1 VSNSWIQDILN
12 DHTDVETPES
22 WIYWSLLFTISSVAA
37 NAYTLKSFSGKVTYY
52 PNVYIILLGDSG
64 RGKGYPVNLAKQF
77 LLEADVTRVI
87 AGRSSIQAIIK
98 EASTTR
104 STPGKAIIT
113 DSRAAIINGELSS
126 AIIGDPQAL
135 EILTDLFDR
144 NYHNKPWVN
153 LLKGDGAERLKEP
166 YFSCLFGSSPAHFY
180 NSIPQH
186 NIQGGY
192 IGRNLVI
199 YEEKRARDL
208 DLLNPEGDNTDNDW
222 FRDKAIPQYVPHLIN
237 IASNK
242 MRLIPE
248 ESARVLYNTWRSQ
261 WRANETR
268 YNDKTGFITRIP
280 DHCLKVAMC
289 LCLSRYENHGIIIE
303 SDVTE
308 AIHKV
313 TGLIYAN
320 TKTVEGNGID
330 PLAAATRKV
339 MDILIAAPEN
349 QILRRELLQKGFGDF
364 EPQVLD
370 RIIDALIEMSWCRRE
385 RVGVGRNMDWLYHLA
400 GEPRENL
407 TEFRKKR

>member
-1 VSNSWIQDILN
+1 MGASWIQDIIA
-12 DHTDVETPES
+12 DHSDVETPES

-37 NAYTLKSFSGKVTYY
+37 NAYTLKTLSGKVIYY

-64 RGKGYPVNLAKQF
+64 KGKGYPVNLAKRF

-104 STPGKAIIT
+104 SVPGKAIIT
-113 DSRAAIINGELSS
+113 DSRAAVINGELSS

-144 NYHNKPWVN
+144 NYHDKPWVN

-166 YFSCLFGSSPAHFY
+166 YFTCLFGSSPAHFY

-208 DLLNPEGDNTDNDW
+208 ELLNPEGDNTDNNW
-222 FRDKAIPQYVPHLIN
+222 FIDKAIPCYVPHLQN
-237 IASNK
+237 IAANT

-248 ESARVLYNTWRSQ
+248 ESARKFYNNWRTN
-261 WRANETR
+261 WRINETKF
-268 YNDKTGFITRIP
+268 NDKTGYISRVP
-280 DHCLKVAMC
+280 DHVLKTAMC

-303 SDVTE
+303 SDINE
-308 AIHKV
+308 AIGKI
-313 TGLIYAN
+313 TGLIYAS
-320 TKTVEGNGID
+320 TKVAEGNGID
-330 PLAAATRKV
+330 PLAAA
-339 MDILIAAPEN
+339 
-349 QILRRELLQKGFGDF
+349 
-364 EPQVLD
+364 
-370 RIIDALIEMSWCRRE
+370 
-385 RVGVGRNMDWLYHLA
+385 
-400 GEPRENL
+400 
-407 TEFRKKR
+407 

>member
-1 VSNSWIQDILN
+1 MGNSWITDILA
-12 DHTDVETPES
+12 DHYDVETPES

-37 NAYTLKSFSGKVTYY
+37 NAYTLKTLSGKVIYY

-64 RGKGYPVNLAKQF
+64 KGKGYPVNLAKRF

-113 DSRAAIINGELSS
+113 DSRAAVINGELSS

-144 NYHNKPWVN
+144 NYHDKPWVN

-166 YFSCLFGSSPAHFY
+166 YFTCLFGSSPAHFY

-208 DLLNPEGDNTDNDW
+208 ELLNPEGDNTDNNW
-222 FRDKAIPQYVPHLIN
+222 FIDKAIPQYVPHLVN

-248 ESARVLYNTWRSQ
+248 ENARKLYNT
-261 WRANETR
+261 
-268 YNDKTGFITRIP
+268 
-280 DHCLKVAMC
+280 
-289 LCLSRYENHGIIIE
+289 
-303 SDVTE
+303 
-308 AIHKV
+308 
-313 TGLIYAN
+313 
-320 TKTVEGNGID
+320 
-330 PLAAATRKV
+330 
-339 MDILIAAPEN
+339 
-349 QILRRELLQKGFGDF
+349 
-364 EPQVLD
+364 
-370 RIIDALIEMSWCRRE
+370 
-385 RVGVGRNMDWLYHLA
+385 
-400 GEPRENL
+400 
-407 TEFRKKR
+407 

>member
-1 VSNSWIQDILN
+1 MGNSWITDILA
-12 DHTDVETPES
+12 DHYDVETPES

-37 NAYTLKSFSGKVTYY
+37 NAYTLKTLSGKVIYY

-64 RGKGYPVNLAKQF
+64 KGKGYPVNLAKRF

-113 DSRAAIINGELSS
+113 DSRAAVINGELSS

-144 NYHNKPWVN
+144 NYHDKPWVN

-166 YFSCLFGSSPAHFY
+166 YFTCLFGSSPAHFY

-208 DLLNPEGDNTDNDW
+208 ELLNPEGDNTDNNW
-222 FRDKAIPQYVPHLIN
+222 FIDKAIPQYVPHLVN

-248 ESARVLYNTWRSQ
+248 EGARKLYNTWRTK
-261 WRANETR
+261 WRIDETK
-268 YNDKTGFITRIP
+268 YNDKTGFISRVP
-280 DHCLKVAMC
+280 DHVLKTAMC

-303 SDVTE
+303 SDINE
-308 AIHKV
+308 AIQKI
-313 TGLIYAN
+313 TGLIYASV
-320 TKTVEGNGID
+320 KVAEGNGID
-330 PLAAATRKV
+330 PLALATRRV
-339 MDILIAAPEN
+339 MDILIAAEGN
-349 QILRRELLQKGFGDF
+349 QILRRDLLQRGFGDF
-364 EPQVLD
+364 DPSSLD
-370 RIIDALIEMSWCRRE
+370 RIIDALQEMTWVKRERIGVGKNIDYLYKLSGTPKENLDKFRRE
-385 RVGVGRNMDWLYHLA
+385 R
-400 GEPRENL
+400 
-407 TEFRKKR
+407 

>member
-1 VSNSWIQDILN
+1 MGNSWITDILA
-12 DHTDVETPES
+12 DHYDVETPES

-37 NAYTLKSFSGKVTYY
+37 NAYTLKTLSGKVIYY

-64 RGKGYPVNLAKQF
+64 KGKGYPVNLAKRF

-113 DSRAAIINGELSS
+113 DSRAAVINGELSS

-144 NYHNKPWVN
+144 NYHDKPWVN

-166 YFSCLFGSSPAHFY
+166 YFTCLFGSSPAHFY

-208 DLLNPEGDNTDNDW
+208 ELLNPEGDNTDNNW
-222 FRDKAIPQYVPHLIN
+222 FIDKAIPQYVPHLVN

-248 ESARVLYNTWRSQ
+248 EGARKLYNTWRTK
-261 WRANETR
+261 WRIDETK
-268 YNDKTGFITRIP
+268 YNDKTGFISRVP
-280 DHCLKVAMC
+280 DHVLKTAMC

-303 SDVTE
+303 SDINE
-308 AIHKV
+308 AIQKI
-313 TGLIYAN
+313 TGLIYASV
-320 TKTVEGNGID
+320 KVAEGNGID
-330 PLAAATRKV
+330 PLALATRRV
-339 MDILIAAPEN
+339 MDILIAAEGN
-349 QILRRELLQKGFGDF
+349 QILRRDLLQRGFGDF
-364 EPQVLD
+364 DPSSLD
-370 RIIDALIEMSWCRRE
+370 RIIDALQEMTWVKRE
-385 RVGVGRNMDWLYHLA
+385 RIGVGKNIDYLYKLS
-400 GEPRENL
+400 GEPKENL
-407 TEFRKKR
+407 DKFRRKR